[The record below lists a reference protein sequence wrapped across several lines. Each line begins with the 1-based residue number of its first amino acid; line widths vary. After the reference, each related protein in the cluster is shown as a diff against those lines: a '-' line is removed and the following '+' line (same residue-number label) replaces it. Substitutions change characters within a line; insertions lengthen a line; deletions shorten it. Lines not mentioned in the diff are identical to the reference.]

1 MCNCI
6 KAYKINNFS
15 LVYLKS
21 SHTVLLKVDI
31 MSWYIISSMAIHLLN
46 NNTIFSSVMVLIEWM
61 YKPFNVNLEISSN
74 FVLITVLNQTGSYQ
88 LLKLVCM
95 RFLFDIGTMIASSE
109 IIIVYLL
116 DGFLKKKNIHS
127 FEEY

>member
-74 FVLITVLNQTGSYQ
+74 FVLILVLNEAGSYN
-88 LLKLVCM
+88 C
-95 RFLFDIGTMIASSE
+95 
-109 IIIVYLL
+109 
-116 DGFLKKKNIHS
+116 
-127 FEEY
+127 